1 MSCSNRPAGFG
12 ARFPTLAGLT
22 APAQEV
28 LTREPAFRSSGLRI
42 RASLERRLRTL
53 LQAFE
58 QRRERARIRRI
69 LAGLDD
75 RLLRDIGLSRA
86 AVGPELPAPFPGLGE
101 PLAPARDAARGQS
114 LGQARHG
121 LWHL

>member
-1 MSCSNRPAGFG
+1 MSWTNHAAALR
-12 ARFPTLAGLT
+12 
-22 APAQEV
+22 APAQEF
-28 LTREPAFRSSGLRI
+28 LTRKSVDRPSGLG
-42 RASLERRLRTL
+42 RRLRSL
-53 LQAFE
+53 LEAFE
-58 QRRERARIRRI
+58 QRRERARIRRG

-101 PLAPARDAARGQS
+101 PLAPDHDAAHGRS
-114 LGQARHG
+114 LSHPGHG

>member
-1 MSCSNRPAGFG
+1 MTCTNHPAGL
-12 ARFPTLAGLT
+12 ATSSPTLAALT
-22 APAQEV
+22 APAQRF
-28 LTREPAFRSSGLRI
+28 LTREPADRRSGRRI
-42 RASLERRLRTL
+42 PVGFGRRFRTL
-53 LQAFE
+53 LETFE
-58 QRRERARIRRI
+58 RRRERARIRRV

-101 PLAPARDAARGQS
+101 PLAADPVAARGRS
-114 LGQARHG
+114 LGQARLG